1 MKNSAR
7 KNEKSAARGGE
18 TSFATPRRAFF
29 IFSHAVLRAEPQLT
43 ERLKEVKI
51 NTKRKNEVLFL
62 DEGEGFIGD
71 WVKEYGILGIPLGF
85 AIILIIAI
93 VSITGSKKKK

>member
-1 MKNSAR
+1 
-7 KNEKSAARGGE
+7 
-18 TSFATPRRAFF
+18 
-29 IFSHAVLRAEPQLT
+29 
-43 ERLKEVKI
+43 
-51 NTKRKNEVLFL
+51 VLFL

-71 WVKEYGILGIPLGF
+71 WVKEYGILGIPLGL